1 LTSVTHIYLVLP
13 LNENSLWAYF
23 LALKDPQTYYK
34 NQHPNSSVFQGFPPQ
49 AMSMSLQLGNVML
62 LLAAM
67 ALICCFTTKPDI
79 PKKYLLAVAF
89 ADFGHIYAV
98 YAALGDEVFWNLG
111 GWNDMVWGNVGVS
124 AFLNL
129 NRWMT
134 LLGVFGRI
142 GNR

>member
-1 LTSVTHIYLVLP
+1 
-13 LNENSLWAYF
+13 
-23 LALKDPQTYYK
+23 
-34 NQHPNSSVFQGFPPQ
+34 
-49 AMSMSLQLGNVML
+49 MSLQLGNVML

-67 ALICCFTTKPDI
+67 ALICCFTTKQDI

-98 YAALGDEVFWNLG
+98 YAALGDEVFWNLN

-129 NRWMT
+129 YRWMT